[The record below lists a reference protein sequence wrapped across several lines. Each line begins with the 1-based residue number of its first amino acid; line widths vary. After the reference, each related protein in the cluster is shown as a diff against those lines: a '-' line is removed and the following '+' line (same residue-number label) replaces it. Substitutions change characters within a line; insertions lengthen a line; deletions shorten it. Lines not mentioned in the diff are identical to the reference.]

1 VEIDGVLKP
10 KIKLSDVKMDNVRS
24 IAVYKGA
31 AQQKM
36 YPDGE
41 TKGYDGLIAIKTS
54 EGSKGSGA
62 INATILS
69 EDNAGQNQA
78 MQDAGGRT
86 LVEIDGVL
94 KPNMRP
100 SDVKMDNV
108 ISIEVLKGKAMQKR
122 YPNGEAKDYDGLIA
136 IKTFKGMKSSQIK
149 GSGAVNST
157 TFSKE
162 ESKHTFSEDNAG
174 QSQARSTLDAAQFL
188 EENYV
193 VVFNG
198 KFVPKI
204 DLLEDRDT
212 YIQEV
217 NIYKGDALK
226 KFPKRKVKGYD
237 VVIEVI
243 TN

>member
-1 VEIDGVLKP
+1 ELPRGKESFEFFKEFDEYTRISSGNPIVEIDGVLKP
-10 KIKLSDVKMDNVRS
+10 KIKLSDVKMDNVIRF
-24 IAVYKGA
+24 
-31 AQQKM
+31 
-36 YPDGE
+36 
-41 TKGYDGLIAIKTS
+41 
-54 EGSKGSGA
+54 
-62 INATILS
+62 
-69 EDNAGQNQA
+69 
-78 MQDAGGRT
+78 
-86 LVEIDGVL
+86 
-94 KPNMRP
+94 
-100 SDVKMDNV
+100 
-108 ISIEVLKGKAMQKR
+108 EVLKGKPMQKR
-122 YPNGEAKDYDGLIA
+122 YPNGETKGYSGLVA
-136 IKTFKGMKSSQIK
+136 IKTFKGMKDSRINGSGAVNSTTFSKEESKHTRIN

-162 ESKHTFSEDNAG
+162 ESKHTFSEDNTG

-212 YIQEV
+212 YIKEI

-226 KFPKRKVKGYD
+226 KFPKRKTKGYE

-243 TN
+243 TK